1 MDVGLVITLVV
12 VALVAVWGVGAYNGL
27 VKARNRIDNAWG
39 QIDVQL
45 QRRHD
50 LVPNLVDTV
59 KGYAAHEQETL
70 AQVIEARNRAV
81 AAQGPSDL
89 AAAEQQLGGALARVF
104 ALAEAY
110 PDLEANESF
119 TRLQAELSETED
131 KVAIARQI
139 YNDTVLTSN
148 NRVQTLPSSLI
159 ASATG
164 MEPREY
170 YDAAEGAGAVPDV
183 EF

>member
-12 VALVAVWGVGAYNGL
+12 VALIVLWGVGAYNGL
-27 VKARNRIDNAWG
+27 VKSRNRIDAAWG

-59 KGYAAHEQETL
+59 KGYAAHEQATL
-70 AQVIEARNRAV
+70 QQVIEARNRAL
-81 AAQGPSDL
+81 AAQGPANL
-89 AAAEQQLGGALARVF
+89 AAAEQQLGGALAKVF
-104 ALAEAY
+104 ALAEDY
-110 PDLEANESF
+110 PDLEASDSF
-119 TRLQAELSETED
+119 TSLQAQLSETED

-139 YNDTVLTSN
+139 YNDTVLTYN
-148 NRVQTLPSSLI
+148 NRVQTLPSSVI

-164 MEPREY
+164 METREY
-170 YDAAEGAGAVPDV
+170 FDAGEAAGTVPDV

>member
-12 VALVAVWGVGAYNGL
+12 VALIVVWGVGAYNGL
-27 VKARNRIDNAWG
+27 VKAKNRVDNAWG

-59 KGYAAHEQETL
+59 KGYASHEQETL
-70 AQVIEARNRAV
+70 EQVVEARNRAV
-81 AAQGPSDL
+81 AAEGPADL
-89 AAAEQQLGGALARVF
+89 ATAEERLGGALARVF

-110 PDLEANESF
+110 PDLKANASF
-119 TRLQAELSETED
+119 TQLQAQLTETED

-139 YNDTVLTSN
+139 YNDTVLTYN
-148 NRVQTLPSSLI
+148 NRVQTLPSSMI

-164 MEPREY
+164 MGPREY
-170 YDAAEGAGAVPDV
+170 FDAADGTGAVPDV

>member
-1 MDVGLVITLVV
+1 MDLGVVITLVV
-12 VALVAVWGVGAYNGL
+12 VGLIIVWGVGAYNGL
-27 VKARNRIDNAWG
+27 VKARNRIDSAWG

-50 LVPNLVDTV
+50 LVPNLVETV

-70 AQVIEARNRAV
+70 QQVIDARNRAV
-81 AAQGPSDL
+81 AAQGPAAL
-89 AAAEQQLGGALARVF
+89 ASAERQLGGALANVF

-110 PDLEANESF
+110 PDLEANASF
-119 TRLQAELSETED
+119 TQLQEQLAETED

-139 YNDTVLTSN
+139 YNDTVLTYN
-148 NRVQTLPSSLI
+148 NRVQTLPSSVI

-170 YDAAEGAGAVPDV
+170 YDAAEGTEAAPGVA
-183 EF
+183 F